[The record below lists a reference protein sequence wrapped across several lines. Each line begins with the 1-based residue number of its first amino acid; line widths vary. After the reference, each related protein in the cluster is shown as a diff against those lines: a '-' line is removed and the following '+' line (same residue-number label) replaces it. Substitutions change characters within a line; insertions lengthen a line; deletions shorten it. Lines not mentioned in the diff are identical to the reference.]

1 MERVGAYE
9 AKTRL
14 AELLDRVEHGERFLL
29 TRHGVPVAMLVPVGS
44 RGPAS
49 EVIQE
54 LRRFRQ
60 GRRLEGVSLRELIEE
75 GRRF

>member
-1 MERVGAYE
+1 MQRIGAYE

-14 AELLDRVEHGERFLL
+14 AELLDRVEQGERFLL
-29 TRHGVPVAMLVPVGS
+29 TRHGVPVAMLVPVGA
-44 RGPAS
+44 RQPAS
-49 EVIQE
+49 EVIEE

-60 GRRLEGVSLRELIEE
+60 GRKLGGIAVRELLEE